1 MFRLPSVLSPP
12 LLLAAAALA
21 AQACGGG
28 QASAPTSTAVA
39 GARPTPT
46 PVPTATPSPTPEP
59 TPTPAPSVEV
69 AVSFPHQGGFL
80 LVRLLN
86 PPVGLSQ
93 ASALFAGGA
102 YPLLPEAGRWYAL
115 IGLGTDFPPGDYTV
129 EVAGSETLGSTTVS
143 IAPGAFAQEY
153 VDLPPE
159 TAGLLTDAA
168 AIEDEKRLLANVYAG
183 FTAERL
189 WSGAWL
195 LPAAGPITNPF
206 GLQRSINGGPFSPHT
221 GTDIAAD
228 AGAPVTASAAGRVA
242 FAGPLYLRGNSVII
256 DHGAGVFSG
265 YHHLQSVA
273 VAEGQAVNA
282 GDLIGYVGATGLVS
296 GPHLHWEAIVG
307 GVRVDPTL
315 WTYGPVEP

>member
-1 MFRLPSVLSPP
+1 MFRLLVALGPL
-12 LLLAAAALA
+12 LLLAAVL
-21 AQACGGG
+21 ACGGS
-28 QASAPTSTAVA
+28 QASAPTPTVIVE
-39 GARPTPT
+39 ARATPTPT
-46 PVPTATPSPTPEP
+46 AIPTATPTATPEP
-59 TPTPAPSVEV
+59 SPTPAPTVEV
-69 AVSFPHQGGFL
+69 AASFPQQGGFL
-80 LVRLLN
+80 LVRLLD
-86 PPVGLSQ
+86 PPPELSQ
-93 ASALFAGGA
+93 ATALFAGGSYA
-102 YPLLPEAGRWYAL
+102 MLPEAGHWYAL

-129 EVAGSETLGSTTVS
+129 EVDGSDALGSTTVTVG
-143 IAPGAFAQEY
+143 PGGFAEEY

-159 TAGLLTDAA
+159 TAGLLSDVA
-168 AIEDEKRLLANVYAG
+168 AIEEEKRLLANVYAG
-183 FTAERL
+183 LTPERL

-228 AGAPVTASAAGRVA
+228 AGAPVAASATGRVA
-242 FAGPLYLRGNSVII
+242 FAGALYLRGNSVVI